1 MTAAGW
7 LFMSLSLTAVLT
19 LVGYCYHRVLR
30 QPQETDT
37 P

>member
-19 LVGYCYHRVLR
+19 LVGSCYQRVLR